1 MSSDGEDGNTEV
13 SVGPIRFRT
22 RPTNYTTG
30 QASGFQN
37 LVVYTLPEII
47 ESAGFLPD
55 ATNGSLPVSIAGL
68 CLRCQISA
76 PRPQAL
82 KQGVRFNYRVIQ
94 GARFG
99 IAYVQFKKRYD
110 VSGLVL
116 CSSYVRVPLFG
127 ARAEHRTDTKR
138 ETHPFPRFG
147 AISAD

>member
-1 MSSDGEDGNTEV
+1 MTEKDGNTQV
-13 SVGPIRFRT
+13 SVGPTRFRT
-22 RPTNYTTG
+22 RPTDYTTG

-37 LVVYTLPEII
+37 LVVYTLPERI
-47 ESAGFLPD
+47 ESSGFLPD
-55 ATNGSLPVSIAGL
+55 ATNGSLPVSIAVL
-68 CLRCQISA
+68 RCLRCQISA
-76 PRPQAL
+76 PQPQAL
-82 KQGVRFNYRVIQ
+82 EQGFRFDYRVIQ

-99 IAYVQFKKRYD
+99 IAYVQFKKRCD

-116 CSSYVRVPLFG
+116 CSSCVRVPLFG